1 MENVLMWAAGI
12 IISAG
17 FGVTGWVLNMVL
29 AKIEKNENHIGLLER
44 SFHAHKV
51 HAAETFATKSD
62 VRDMTDRV
70 MKKLDSIDDKL
81 DRKADK

>member
-29 AKIEKNENHIGLLER
+29 AKIEKNENRVDHLSK

-51 HAAETFATKSD
+51 HAAETFATKTD
-62 VRDMTDRV
+62 VKDMADRV
-70 MKKLDSIDDKL
+70 MNKLDSIDDKL